1 MKVKPNYA
9 GWRSL
14 LLLALL
20 AALSAGVLAARVG
33 LEPKRARSAAAPT
46 ALVYHPDYLLHN
58 PGADHPES
66 PERLRAVMD
75 HLKRQGLLDALLQ
88 LQPEPASESWL
99 TRVHTPT
106 YLQLLQ
112 MAVRTPPVAL
122 DPDTVVS
129 AQSYRVARLAVGGVL
144 VAVDAV
150 IEGRARNAFAA
161 VRPPGHHAL
170 PERAMG
176 FCLLNHVAIATRYVQ
191 EKHRLKRVL
200 IVDWD
205 VHHGNATQDVFYSD
219 PSVLYFSTHQYP
231 FYPGTGSEQEKG
243 LGPGHGMNIN
253 VPLPAGS
260 GDSDVIRAFREKL
273 VPAAESFRPEF
284 VLISAGFDG
293 HRRDPLAQFQL
304 TENGYAA
311 LTRIVKEIA
320 ERFAGGRL
328 VSVLEGGYNLEALS
342 RSVEAHIRVLQ
353 TRSHSRIK

>member
-1 MKVKPNYA
+1 M
-9 GWRSL
+9 
-14 LLLALL
+14 
-20 AALSAGVLAARVG
+20 
-33 LEPKRARSAAAPT
+33 
-46 ALVYHPDYLLHN
+46 
-58 PGADHPES
+58 
-66 PERLRAVMD
+66 
-75 HLKRQGLLDALLQ
+75 
-88 LQPEPASESWL
+88 
-99 TRVHTPT
+99 
-106 YLQLLQ
+106 
-112 MAVRTPPVAL
+112 
-122 DPDTVVS
+122 
-129 AQSYRVARLAVGGVL
+129 
-144 VAVDAV
+144 
-150 IEGRARNAFAA
+150 
-161 VRPPGHHAL
+161 
-170 PERAMG
+170 
-176 FCLLNHVAIATRYVQ
+176 Q

-243 LGPGHGMNIN
+243 LGSGHGMNIN

-320 ERFAGGRL
+320 ERFASGRL
-328 VSVLEGGYNLEALS
+328 VSVLEGGYDLEALS

>member
-1 MKVKPNYA
+1 
-9 GWRSL
+9 L
-14 LLLALL
+14 LLTLLAPFSVGLL
-20 AALSAGVLAARVG
+20 AAEVE
-33 LEPKRARSAAAPT
+33 LEPTGARSTDAPT

-58 PGADHPES
+58 PGSGHPER
-66 PERLRAVMD
+66 PERLRAIMA
-75 HLKRQGLLDALLQ
+75 HLERQGLLDALLR
-88 LQPEPASESWL
+88 LQPEMASESWL

-106 YLQLLQ
+106 YLNLLEK
-112 MAVRTPPVAL
+112 AVRTAPVAL
-122 DPDTVVS
+122 DPDTIVS

-144 VAVDAV
+144 LAVDAV

-170 PERAMG
+170 PDRAMG
-176 FCLLNHVAIATRYVQ
+176 FCLLNSVAIATRYVQ
-191 EKHRLKRVL
+191 KKHRLKRVL

-205 VHHGNATQDVFYSD
+205 VHHGNSTQDIFYSD

-243 LGPGHGMNIN
+243 QGPGHGMNIN

-260 GDSDVIRAFREKL
+260 GDRAVISAFREKL
-273 VPAAESFRPEF
+273 VPAAEAFKPEF

-293 HRRDPLAQFQL
+293 HQRDPLAQFQL
-304 TENGYAA
+304 TEDGYAA

-328 VSVLEGGYNLEALS
+328 VSMLEGGYDLEALS
-342 RSVEAHIRVLQ
+342 RSVEAHLRVLQ
-353 TRSHSRIK
+353 TRSRGRVK